1 MLTSFHGGRE
11 GEEEG
16 EGGSC
21 ARLRQRKGDNERAER
36 VDEQEKERLK
46 GERKERRKGGWG
58 GKDTRG
64 GTAVRLP

>member
-1 MLTSFHGGRE
+1 MLTSFHGGE
-11 GEEEG
+11 GGGG
-16 EGGSC
+16 EGSC
-21 ARLRQRKGDNERAER
+21 ARLRQREGDNERVGR

-46 GERKERRKGGWG
+46 GERKERRKGRE

>member
-1 MLTSFHGGRE
+1 MLTSFHGGE
-11 GEEEG
+11 GGG
-16 EGGSC
+16 EGSC
-21 ARLRQRKGDNERAER
+21 ARLRQREGYNERVGR

-46 GERKERRKGGWG
+46 GERKERRKGRE